1 MNRPTRIPIFPLEMV
16 LFPGTLLPLHIFEPR
31 YRRMVHNCLE
41 RRSEFGL
48 VLARDKGIA
57 TVGCTAEILEVT
69 KRYDDGRMDI
79 LNLGRVVFR
88 ILQVLEDDP
97 LLEAEVDYH
106 SADLDAAAT
115 PESVK
120 LVELFEE
127 CHQLVFGKKAPQ
139 RDPALGGSLS
149 FFVASEL
156 PLDLEFKQEL
166 LEAENEAARVEAL
179 TERVAVWIPQLRHL
193 NRARQVAGGNGHPLM

>member
-1 MNRPTRIPIFPLEMV
+1 MSRPTRIPIFPLELV

-41 RRSEFGL
+41 HRGEFGL
-48 VLARDKGIA
+48 VLAREKGIT
-57 TVGCTAEILEVT
+57 TVGCTAEIVEVT

-79 LNLGRVVFR
+79 LNVGRVAFR
-88 ILQVLEDDP
+88 ILQVFKDDP
-97 LLEAEVDYH
+97 LLEAEVDYLP
-106 SADLDAAAT
+106 SDSEAPAT

-127 CHQLVFGKKAPQ
+127 CHQFVFGKPAPQ
-139 RDPALGGSLS
+139 RDPARGGSLS

-166 LEAENEAARVEAL
+166 LETESEAARIEAL
-179 TERVAVWIPQLRHL
+179 TERIAIWIPQLRHL
-193 NRARQVAGGNGHPLM
+193 NRARQLAGGNGHPLK